1 MVVIHDYDQNQDN
14 VGASLPGLGLPG
26 SDKRTRPPGYQADED
41 PLKGLFT
48 LSQRTWL
55 GAHMDYDE
63 YVKLGTLDEGDT
75 VDPVVPMIKAMI
87 SRVGEKPL
95 AQGVETRSA
104 DYVIALAKDFN
115 AQGVGK
121 VWNSEKWLD
130 ELDKEDDFFF
140 PNRTLDHKSTWTGD
154 DRDEDYDDEGA
165 RRKRAK
171 FSRPVPDNLQGVYAF
186 PDELSGGIGKEPI
199 PIPPEFITEFYF
211 KVGPKTVLSKTLTE
225 SAARTLTVKSVEE
238 DPFEKGMWNIEVVDN
253 NGGSVPKIRI
263 QEVKLGINLFNMD
276 GLYKLTVQELTAK
289 KAPDWLIRRAEELR
303 LIQKT
308 RRTEDGNTELMVG
321 AGASA
326 LLLLLLFI

>member
-14 VGASLPGLGLPG
+14 VGVSLPGLGLPG

-63 YVKLGTLDEGDT
+63 YVKLGALDEGDT

-115 AQGVGK
+115 AQGVGV
-121 VWNSEKWLD
+121 VWDSKKWLD

-140 PNRTLDHKSTWTGD
+140 PNRTLD
-154 DRDEDYDDEGA
+154 DEEKRKEKNTDEEGE

-238 DPFEKGMWNIEVVDN
+238 DPSQQGMWNIEVVDDD
-253 NGGSVPKIRI
+253 GGSVPKIRI

-308 RRTEDGNTELMVG
+308 RLLEDGNTELMVG